1 MKWVFWK
8 QFWQLH
14 ISFQFFG
21 SCVNRNPNPIVH
33 RALWQVFALS
43 RDGGVPYSKLLR
55 KVDPRAQVPVNAVWC
70 AAICAM
76 LLGLPILK
84 LDVVF
89 TAITSICTIGWVGG
103 YAVPIFARMVIKT
116 ENFKPGPFQLGHA
129 SRGVCL
135 IAFLWICYT
144 CVIFLVPT
152 TYPIRLETFNYA
164 PVALGI
170 VLTIVMGWWIL
181 DARHWFKGPV
191 REIFKLP
198 DWLMMLQ
205 QQLNIK
211 GVFVSF
217 KLVLFMTEYSI
228 VDDFAKFT

>member
-1 MKWVFWK
+1 MPCNE
-8 QFWQLH
+8 
-14 ISFQFFG
+14 SFGSNFDSSTLVSNFFFG
-21 SCVNRNPNPIVH
+21 SCVNRNANPVVH
-33 RALWQVFALS
+33 FALWQVFALS

-76 LLGLPILK
+76 FLGLPILK

-116 ENFKPGPFQLGHA
+116 ENFKPGPFQLGRA

-170 VLTIVMGWWIL
+170 VLTIVMGWWTL

-198 DWLMMLQ
+198 D
-205 QQLNIK
+205 
-211 GVFVSF
+211 
-217 KLVLFMTEYSI
+217 
-228 VDDFAKFT
+228 